1 MSIVCALVKPKSE
14 IKIDFMILLFL
25 KIFKDLIKPSH
36 KQYKSPVFEND
47 IEIGLLKP
55 FSFMLKIN
63 FY

>member
-1 MSIVCALVKPKSE
+1 
-14 IKIDFMILLFL
+14 
-25 KIFKDLIKPSH
+25 KIFNDLIIPSH

>member
-1 MSIVCALVKPKSE
+1 
-14 IKIDFMILLFL
+14 MILLFL
-25 KIFKDLIKPSH
+25 KIFKDLNKPSH

-55 FSFMLKIN
+55 FSFMLKFN